1 MLQWFRGAGLAGL
14 AILTAGLP
22 ESAGAGPRLVSRNP
36 ALFDQDVSRFAERLL
51 AVHNRHRAEV
61 GAPPLAWSERL
72 VATAAAY
79 GPRLAASVELI
90 HSPRSERLGISEN
103 LWMGPRGGYSL
114 EAMVDYWAEEK
125 RMFVPGLFPNV
136 SSTGN
141 WLDVS
146 HYTTMIWRTTTE
158 VGCALERSG
167 RSDYLICH
175 YSPKGNRDG
184 KFVP

>member
-1 MLQWFRGAGLAGL
+1 MLWLFRGAGLARLTILAAGL
-14 AILTAGLP
+14 A
-22 ESAGAGPRLVSRNP
+22 ESAGAGPLLLSRNP
-36 ALFDQDVSRFAERLL
+36 ALFDQDVSRFAERML

-72 VATAAAY
+72 AVTAAAY
-79 GPRLAASVELI
+79 GPRLATKGDLV
-90 HSPRSERLGISEN
+90 HSPRSERPGVGEN
-103 LWMGPRGGYSL
+103 LWRGHRGQYSL

-125 RMFVPGLFPNV
+125 RMFRPGLFPNV

-146 HYTTMIWRTTTE
+146 HYTTMVWRTTTQ

-167 RSDYLICH
+167 PFDYLICH
-175 YSPKGNRDG
+175 YSPKGNQDG
-184 KFVP
+184 KRVP